1 MKSNELLLIA
11 LMVTSAAAVAGP
23 REDAVAPAAP
33 AATPAT
39 ASPRE
44 VQINFANRGG
54 IWDWD
59 VVDSKTILI
68 QDRARR
74 WYKATLLVNCVDLPF
89 EQKIGFESNADGSF
103 DKFSTI
109 QTRQMRCPLSSLV
122 RTDAPAKKKSKKG
135 DAVTDP
141 VTGPGKAPVPAPA
154 ATGDVKP
161 LN

>member
-1 MKSNELLLIA
+1 MKRNELVLIA
-11 LMVTSAAAVAGP
+11 LLVISAAAVAGP
-23 REDAVAPAAP
+23 REDAVAPAA
-33 AATPAT
+33 TPAT
-39 ASPRE
+39 APPRE

-89 EQKIGFESNADGSF
+89 EQKIGFESNVDGSF

-122 RTDAPAKKKSKKG
+122 KTDAPVKKKSKKA
-135 DAVTDP
+135 DAVTVP
-141 VTGPGKAPVPAPA
+141 VTVPVTAPVPAPA

>member
-1 MKSNELLLIA
+1 
-11 LMVTSAAAVAGP
+11 
-23 REDAVAPAAP
+23 
-33 AATPAT
+33 
-39 ASPRE
+39 

-122 RTDAPAKKKSKKG
+122 RTDAPAKKKSKKA
-135 DAVTDP
+135 DAVTGP
-141 VTGPGKAPVPAPA
+141 VSVPGTAPVPAPA
-154 ATGDVKP
+154 ASRDVKP

>member
-1 MKSNELLLIA
+1 MKRNELLLIA
-11 LMVTSAAAVAGP
+11 LMAISATAVAGP
-23 REDAVAPAAP
+23 RE
-33 AATPAT
+33 
-39 ASPRE
+39 
-44 VQINFANRGG
+44 VQIKFANRGG

-89 EQKIGFESNADGSF
+89 EQKIGFESNVDGSF

-122 RTDAPAKKKSKKG
+122 RTDAPVKKKSKKA
-135 DAVTDP
+135 DAVKGT
-141 VTGPGKAPVPAPA
+141 VTVPGTVPVPAPA
-154 ATGDVKP
+154 ATEDVKP

>member
-11 LMVTSAAAVAGP
+11 LMVTSAAAAAGP
-23 REDAVAPAAP
+23 REDAVAPVAPVAP

-122 RTDAPAKKKSKKG
+122 RTDAPVKKKSKKG
-135 DAVTDP
+135 DAAT
-141 VTGPGKAPVPAPA
+141 APVPAPA

>member
-11 LMVTSAAAVAGP
+11 LMVISATAVAGP

-33 AATPAT
+33 AAPAATPA
-39 ASPRE
+39 AAPPRE

-122 RTDAPAKKKSKKG
+122 RTDAPAKKKSKKA
-135 DAVTDP
+135 DAATAP
-141 VTGPGKAPVPAPA
+141 VTGPVPAPA